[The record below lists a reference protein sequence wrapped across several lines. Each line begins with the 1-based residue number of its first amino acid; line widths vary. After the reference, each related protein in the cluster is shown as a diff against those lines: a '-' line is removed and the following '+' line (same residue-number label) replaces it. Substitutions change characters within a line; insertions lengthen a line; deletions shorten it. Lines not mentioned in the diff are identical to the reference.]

1 MASGDFLQSFM
12 IRSYPCS
19 ITIHMIPIRS
29 NRIYKK
35 CSIGTR
41 IVPDT
46 VDCKPPGLRIS
57 IGI

>member
-12 IRSYPCS
+12 IVSYPCP
-19 ITIHMIPIRS
+19 ITIHMIPVRS
-29 NRIYKK
+29 NRIYEK
-35 CSIGTR
+35 CSIRAR

-46 VDCKPPGLRIS
+46 VDCKPTGLRIS